1 MERLI
6 VFFNKCG
13 IVCENIDTLD
23 GIQIPRERLLDKDL
37 YQEICVLIPDLK
49 KMFSTSSHTSLH
61 SSAEKKQQWPLLNLV
76 RQTLKTIGYKLEPKR
91 LCDGYD
97 DFNKKKY
104 RRVFIIRSLNNN
116 ITTSND
122 EV

>member
-6 VFFNKCG
+6 EFFNKCG
-13 IVCENIDTLD
+13 IPCENIDELD
-23 GIQIPRERLLDKDL
+23 GIQIPRERLLNKNL
-37 YQEICVLIPDLK
+37 YYEVNIFIPELK
-49 KMFSTSSHTSLH
+49 KMFSSSSHTALH
-61 SSAEKKQQWPLLNLV
+61 SGAEKTQQWPLLNLV

-97 DFNKKKY
+97 EFHKKKY
-104 RRVFIIRSLNNN
+104 RRVFIIKSLNNKVEPVN
-116 ITTSND
+116 E